1 MAGYLNFIYPSKKT
15 KYLLFE
21 DVTELVIHVLPAFK
35 NAPTRIAAY
44 DTSLEPKLWHKPI
57 FSHTRNLTKLV
68 LHLKGAQYEYR
79 HSDVVR
85 RRHHYYFS
93 TRVLDSNLS

>member
-1 MAGYLNFIYPSKKT
+1 MFKAS
-15 KYLLFE
+15 
-21 DVTELVIHVLPAFK
+21 TEMTIHVPPSFE
-35 NAPTRIAAY
+35 NAQTRIATY
-44 DTSLEPKLWHKPI
+44 DTSLEPNLWHKAI
-57 FSHTRNLTKLV
+57 FFHTLNLTKLV
-68 LHLKGAQYEYR
+68 MHSKGAQYEYR